1 MPRFLMGW
9 VLSLGLAAIALVLC
23 GILLSGFRIEW
34 PWGYIWAVLIFAI
47 LNAIFPALVQRL
59 LRRGSDGLTALT
71 GLVSAFLALL
81 GTVLITS
88 VFDIR
93 GLTISGFWTWVWATL
108 IVWVLSMVIW
118 AIPGPWRA
126 HARRQER
133 RG

>member
-23 GILLSGFRIEW
+23 GILLSGFQIEW
-34 PWGYIWAVLIFAI
+34 PWGYIWAVVIFAI

-59 LRRGSDGLTALT
+59 LRKGSDGLTALT

-88 VFDIR
+88 IFDVK

-126 HARRQER
+126 HARRQDR